1 MRRSRVAES
10 AGIDREHLTRVL
22 LEQMEQAYGTE
33 GTPGLS
39 RLLGE
44 LLRRLDDRVL
54 RDYALAVGLIS
65 ELETQASEAG
75 SPGG

>member
-44 LLRRLDDRVL
+44 LLRRAVL
-54 RDYALAVGLIS
+54 RDYALAERVTS